1 LARQQLADKGR
12 GLAQAAQRLAR
23 RHPRR
28 RLADWLQRLDEA
40 QGRLRRCG
48 GQGVRRQ
55 RVAWQHLAE
64 RLGRVRP
71 AWLLRERGEALRQ
84 AGQRLREQARHRLD
98 QARQRAEAA
107 AGRLR
112 LLGPEQVLARGY
124 SITMDAASGAVLR
137 KAKAVRA
144 GQRLKTR
151 LQVGE
156 VRSVAEPSSDQ

>member
-1 LARQQLADKGR
+1 LARQQLADKAR

-40 QGRLRRCG
+40 QNRLLRCG
-48 GQGVRRQ
+48 RQGVRRQ
-55 RVAWQHLAE
+55 RLAWQHLAE

-71 AWLLRERGEALRQ
+71 AWLLRERAEALRQ
-84 AGQRLREQARHRLD
+84 AGQRLREQAQHRLG
-98 QARQRAEAA
+98 QARQRAEAV

-137 KAKAVRA
+137 DAKAVRA

-151 LQVGE
+151 LRAGQVT
-156 VRSVAEPSSDQ
+156 SVAQE